1 MTRLAD
7 FSRKT
12 KVAAW
17 ERADGRCEH
26 DEFYRSQAPR
36 DNGDFIRERCNKKL
50 FPGDI
55 FYDHIIPEAISHDNS
70 RSNCQVL
77 CRDHH
82 DAKTHKADVPTIAKV
97 KRIQAK
103 HIGAKPKRPASK
115 YKRLMDGSVV
125 CRETGQPVGTRENR

>member
-26 DEFYRSQAPR
+26 EEFRRGQLLR

-70 RSNCQVL
+70 LANCQVL

-82 DAKTHKADVPTIAKV
+82 DAKTRKADVPTIAKV
-97 KRIQAK
+97 KRVQAN
-103 HIGAKPKRPASK
+103 HIGAKVKRPASK
-115 YKRLMDGSVV
+115 YKRRMDGKVV
-125 CRETGQPVGTRENR
+125 YRETGELVRPR